1 MKMTI
6 KIVTSKYKKEI
17 TDVTSLHLKTIDG
30 DITILPN
37 HYPLVTA
44 IDISEVKIKKGKEVI
59 EAFASNGLM
68 NVREKEVILLLNAF
82 EFENE
87 IDIDRALKSKERAE
101 TRINSKDEQI
111 DLARAEASLK
121 RAIMRLNIAKYN

>member
-44 IDISEVKIKKGKEVI
+44 IDITSVTIKKGKEVI
-59 EAFASNGLM
+59 NAFGSNGLM

-101 TRINSKDEQI
+101 NRINSKDDQI
-111 DLARAEASLK
+111 DLVRAEASLK
-121 RAIMRLNIAKYN
+121 RAIMRLNVAKYN

>member
-44 IDISEVKIKKGKEVI
+44 IDITSVTIKKGKEVI
-59 EAFASNGLM
+59 NAFGSNGLM

-101 TRINSKDEQI
+101 KRINSKDDQI
-111 DLARAEASLK
+111 DLVRAEASLK
-121 RAIMRLNIAKYN
+121 RAVMRLNIAKYN

>member
-17 TDVTSLHLKTIDG
+17 LDVTSLHLKTIDG

-44 IDISEVKIKKGKEVI
+44 IDITSVTIKKGKEVVN
-59 EAFASNGLM
+59 AFGSNGLM

-87 IDIDRALKSKERAE
+87 IDVDRALKSKERAE
-101 TRINSKDEQI
+101 NRINSKDDQI
-111 DLARAEASLK
+111 DIIRAEASLK

>member
-1 MKMTI
+1 MTI

-17 TDVTSLHLKTIDG
+17 IDVTSLHLKTIDG

-44 IDISEVKIKKGKEVI
+44 IDITSITIKKGKEVI
-59 EAFASNGLM
+59 NSFGSNGLM

-87 IDIDRALKSKERAE
+87 IDVDRALKSKQRAE
-101 TRINSKDEQI
+101 ARINSKDDQI
-111 DLARAEASLK
+111 DIVRAEASLK